1 MNHTAREIMLYE
13 AQKKS
18 SGVAYLW
25 WFLLGFLGAHRFYL
39 KRPGSGIAQAIANIG
54 GTWLAF
60 RDMGNTA
67 GWVLA
72 VIGGL
77 WVLVD
82 MFLIPGMVRAN
93 NTALAQRLS
102 TAP

>member
-1 MNHTAREIMLYE
+1 
-13 AQKKS
+13 
-18 SGVAYLW
+18 
-25 WFLLGFLGAHRFYL
+25 
-39 KRPGSGIAQAIANIG
+39 
-54 GTWLAF
+54 
-60 RDMGNTA
+60 MGNTA

-82 MFLIPGMVRAN
+82 MFLIPGMVRAY
-93 NTALAQRLS
+93 NTVLAERLS

>member
-1 MNHTAREIMLYE
+1 MRTPSPRR
-13 AQKKS
+13 KS
-18 SGVAYLW
+18 IAYL
-25 WFLLGFLGAHRFYL
+25 LLLVGGFLGAHRFYL

-82 MFLIPGMVRAN
+82 MFLIPGMVSAY
-93 NTALAQRLS
+93 NTVLAGRLS

>member
-1 MNHTAREIMLYE
+1 M
-13 AQKKS
+13 
-18 SGVAYLW
+18 
-25 WFLLGFLGAHRFYL
+25 
-39 KRPGSGIAQAIANIG
+39 KRPGSGIAQAVANIG

-82 MFLIPGMVRAN
+82 VFLIPGMIRAY
-93 NTALAQRLS
+93 NTVLAERL
-102 TAP
+102 TATP

>member
-1 MNHTAREIMLYE
+1 MNQTAREIMLYD

-39 KRPGSGIAQAIANIG
+39 KLPGSGIAQAIANIG

-82 MFLIPGMVRAN
+82 MFLIPGMVSAY
-93 NTALAQRLS
+93 NTVLAGRLS

>member
-1 MNHTAREIMLYE
+1 MNQTAREIMLYE

>member
-1 MNHTAREIMLYE
+1 TAREIMLYD

-39 KRPGSGIAQAIANIG
+39 KRLGSGIAQAIANIG

-77 WVLVD
+77 WVLV
-82 MFLIPGMVRAN
+82 
-93 NTALAQRLS
+93 
-102 TAP
+102 

>member
-1 MNHTAREIMLYE
+1 MNQTAREIMLYD

-18 SGVAYLW
+18 TGVAYLW

-82 MFLIPGMVRAN
+82 VFLIPGMARAY
-93 NTALAQRLS
+93 NTVLAERL
-102 TAP
+102 TATP

>member
-1 MNHTAREIMLYE
+1 MNQTARDIMLYD

-18 SGVAYLW
+18 SGVAYLC
-25 WFLLGFLGAHRFYL
+25 WFLVGFLGAHGFYL
-39 KRPGSGIAQAIANIG
+39 KRPGSAIAQAVANIG
-54 GTWLAF
+54 GSWLAF
-60 RDMGNTA
+60 RDMNNTA

-82 MFLIPGMVRAN
+82 VFLIPGMVRAY
-93 NTALAQRLS
+93 NTVLAERL
-102 TAP
+102 TATP